1 MCCSNK
7 QDQKQFKGGKGL
19 LYLTLPGH
27 SPLLRKVRTE
37 TQAEAGE
44 KHCLTGSFSASFLQQ
59 VPRDSDAHS
68 GLGPP
73 TSIINQKMPHRLAH
87 RPA

>member
-1 MCCSNK
+1 M
-7 QDQKQFKGGKGL
+7 
-19 LYLTLPGH
+19 
-27 SPLLRKVRTE
+27 RKVRTE

-73 TSIINQKMPHRLAH
+73 TSIINQDSISQTWLQANLNIGSSSIEIPL
-87 RPA
+87 PSDSSLYQVNNN